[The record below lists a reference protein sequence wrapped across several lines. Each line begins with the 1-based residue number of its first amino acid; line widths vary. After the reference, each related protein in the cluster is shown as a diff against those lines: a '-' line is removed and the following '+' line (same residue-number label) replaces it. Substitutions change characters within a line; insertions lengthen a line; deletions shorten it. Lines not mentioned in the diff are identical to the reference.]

1 MSGKKTRKLDVP
13 SCVRTDELLCTK
25 LHVVADLDNRP
36 LSHQFRDSLIRGV
49 DQRIA
54 ELGKAASDRVCREMS
69 APSSGAAQVDGKSSL
84 GSELS
89 APVGPRRAPYDSV
102 RTNQRKAVAS

>member
-1 MSGKKTRKLDVP
+1 MSGKKICKLDVP

-49 DQRIA
+49 DQRLA
-54 ELGKAASDRVCREMS
+54 ELGKAAHDRVCREMS
-69 APSSGAAQVDGKSSL
+69 AIDGPVPLTPPMSAGA
-84 GSELS
+84 
-89 APVGPRRAPYDSV
+89 GPRRAPYENV
-102 RTNQRKAVAS
+102 RRKAGSILT